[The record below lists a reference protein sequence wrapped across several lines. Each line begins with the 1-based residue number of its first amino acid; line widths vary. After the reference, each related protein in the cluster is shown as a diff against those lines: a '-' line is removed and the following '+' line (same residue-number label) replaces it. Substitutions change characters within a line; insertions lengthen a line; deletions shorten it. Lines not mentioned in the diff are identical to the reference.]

1 METRTIRKSMGGII
15 MRERKIIN
23 VYKNGNRT
31 SISLSEIQKEV
42 IDKLAEFYGVS
53 KTKML
58 SDIVKHT
65 RNNVNLSNAVR
76 DWMYVKLIELLSLK
90 GLEL

>member
-1 METRTIRKSMGGII
+1 

-23 VYKNGNRT
+23 VYKNGHRT
-31 SISLSEIQKEV
+31 SISLSEIQKEA

-58 SDIVKHT
+58 SDIIKDT
-65 RNNVNLSNAVR
+65 RNNINLSNAVR